1 MADLVQR
8 LAVRVTRGFADTEY
22 YVMVPNGPAAYVSRD
37 RVFVDHP
44 PLGSTEVAGQVEVYV
59 LDQGEHDALIE
70 LPGEPVV
77 GGLRTRVE
85 KSLLLSV

>member
-1 MADLVQR
+1 MADLVR
-8 LAVRVTRGFADTEY
+8 RIAVRVSRGFLDTEY
-22 YVMVPNGPAAYVSRD
+22 YVMVPNGPDAYVSRD
-37 RVFVDHP
+37 RVFVEHP